1 MLLPLFYHIAEDKSR
16 NLSFFSVKN
25 KLGKKKRAAE
35 AALLGVI
42 PLFFLLKGVL
52 PQSADGALEVLG
64 KLLEGGAGGDAVAV
78 TQKSSGER
86 EPTACF
92 V

>member
-1 MLLPLFYHIAEDKSR
+1 MK
-16 NLSFFSVKN
+16 
-25 KLGKKKRAAE
+25 GKKLKKLAQNHRK
-35 AALLGVI
+35 GS
-42 PLFFLLKGVL
+42 LFLFESILA
-52 PQSADGALEVLG
+52 QSADGALKILG
-64 KLLEGGAGGDAVAV
+64 QLLEGGAGGDAVAV

>member
-1 MLLPLFYHIAEDKSR
+1 MRPRIE
-16 NLSFFSVKN
+16 KN
-25 KLGKKKRAAE
+25 KKEPAE
-35 AALLGVI
+35 ADSFCIWLRLL
-42 PLFFLLKGVL
+42 LFLLEGVL
-52 PQSADGALEVLG
+52 VQAADGAGPVLG
-64 KLLEGGAGGDAVAV
+64 KILKGGAGGDAVAV